1 MVFSKLPAK
10 CFKMRNSESLIKPV
24 SYGYETWVL
33 KDIHEQRLK
42 SAWME
47 GNEEDT
53 RPNKKWRW
61 GVESKN

>member
-1 MVFSKLPAK
+1 MHN
-10 CFKMRNSESLIKPV
+10 CESVIRPV
-24 SYGYETWVL
+24 VMYGCKTWVL

-53 RPNKKWRW
+53 QPNKKWRW
-61 GVESKN
+61 EVENKN